1 MKEEVSYDRILE
13 VYSNPSRAKMIFKSY
28 DQAKEGV
35 VREFLAGKY
44 PGNRTIMKEEFT

>member
-1 MKEEVSYDRILE
+1 
-13 VYSNPSRAKMIFKSY
+13 MIFKSY

-35 VREFLAGKY
+35 VREFLAGKKY